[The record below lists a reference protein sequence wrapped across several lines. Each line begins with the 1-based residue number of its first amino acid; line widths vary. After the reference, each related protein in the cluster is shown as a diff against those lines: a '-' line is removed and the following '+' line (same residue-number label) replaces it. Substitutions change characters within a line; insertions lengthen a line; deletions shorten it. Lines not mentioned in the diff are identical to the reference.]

1 MPKNYLTVR
10 AAANAAEENEILV
23 HGPIGDTYWD
33 SNGVTGKAFTDALNK
48 FPRGTKVTI
57 GVNSQGGQVNEG
69 LAIYH
74 AIKRRAE
81 DITVRIDGY
90 AVSIASVFPLA
101 ASKVISPKSAIW
113 MIHKAANM
121 SYGNEDDKIKDA
133 AMLRGH
139 DNSIVTTYTE
149 SANARNVSKTADQFR
164 EAMAAETWMSG
175 EDAIAWGLADETD
188 DKDVTDALNEFD
200 FSKAPQGTFKNV
212 PANFM
217 AMASFKNLP
226 AAKGGA
232 GTTNQN
238 KPNNPPAASHG
249 GANAPIMKK
258 ENIVALLK
266 THGIDASVDETIE
279 ALEKKLTEALAKKT
293 EQPKPAASGD
303 DDTKAQLKDI
313 KAQLEKER
321 GNRIARAIDQ
331 HIVDGRMTTDER
343 EDATKRA
350 VADET
355 YLDVIAKRPQNLPG
369 AAPIG
374 FSANGESNGGRDTV
388 MKLKKGAARYN
399 FLKENWSELKA
410 SGYRGTR
417 SGVVAANTTD
427 AALVTDML
435 LEGATTVLQNRL
447 APLRVFSKEVSQDR
461 VKPLAVL
468 QHRKITA
475 GGTAQTNA
483 TNFEDTTNFVGT
495 EDNVAITMAQI
506 TAGGHVTNAER
517 QSGVTM
523 SQWVDIKTAEI
534 ADKIMA
540 LHAAKIL
547 EGTFTATPVVSA
559 AESFGGNELAK
570 LWGQLKKSPIKNII
584 LDGEYFAQ
592 FLPSDRFDF
601 AETEYRNRGWDNFV
615 MNTVW
620 TGATAN
626 TVGFACNP
634 QALVTGLGL
643 PLRDPNANLV
653 STETILQLPE
663 LGVSVAVYQWYSNI
677 TRASWTTYDIMVGV
691 AADDVTAGVLIK
703 SA

>member
-1 MPKNYLTVR
+1 MKNYLTVR
-10 AAANAAEENEILV
+10 AAANATEENEILV
-23 HGPIGDTYWD
+23 HGPIGSSFWD
-33 SNGVTGKAFTDALNK
+33 DNGISGKQFTDALNK

-57 GVNSQGGQVNEG
+57 GVNSQGGAVGEG
-69 LAIYH
+69 LAIFN
-74 AIKRRAE
+74 AIQRRSE

-90 AVSIASVFPLA
+90 AISIASVFPLA
-101 ASKVISPKSAIW
+101 ASKVISPKSSIW
-113 MIHKAANM
+113 MIHNAWAWAA
-121 SYGNEDDKIKDA
+121 GNAKEMRKQADVLETHDETLVGIYAAKTGKSEKEIKDA
-133 AMLRGH
+133 
-139 DNSIVTTYTE
+139 
-149 SANARNVSKTADQFR
+149 
-164 EAMAAETWMSG
+164 MAEETWFNG
-175 EDAIAWGLADETD
+175 DEAVAWGLADEVE
-188 DKDVTDALNEFD
+188 DKDVSDALNEFD

-226 AAKGGA
+226 AAMGGA
-232 GTTNQN
+232 GTTKTTDKNR
-238 KPNNPPAASHG
+238 PSPPTG
-249 GANAPIMKK
+249 GTTNENIMDKK
-258 ENIVALLK
+258 TIVALLLE
-266 THGIDASVDETIE
+266 HGITASVDETIE
-279 ALEKKLTEALAKKT
+279 ALQEKLKTALAAKKQT
-293 EQPKPAASGD
+293 PAKTDDGD
-303 DDTKAQLKDI
+303 GDDTKAQLKKI
-313 KAQLEKER
+313 TAQLERER